1 MGRITTGASK
11 PPYTDDSF
19 QGHPYLQG
27 MDFRRGEGGTSLAC
41 FPPSKKDPRNFLG
54 FFYVRLQDDG
64 GKLNRTGV
72 YFGEHQ
78 HLDLDI
84 QLRFCKRGSI
94 SGV

>member
-1 MGRITTGASK
+1 MIPFRGTPIFTMNGLQKGGRRHQ
-11 PPYTDDSF
+11 P
-19 QGHPYLQG
+19 
-27 MDFRRGEGGTSLAC
+27 C
-41 FPPSKKDPRNFLG
+41 VFPPSKKDPIKFLG

-64 GKLNRTGV
+64 GKFNRTGV